1 MKKTTIIT
9 LALCILGSATL
20 WAQERSFGKNKVQY
34 KKYEWTYI
42 QTRHFD
48 VYFYED
54 AYATAKFTAD
64 IMEDAYVEISR
75 ELDYKIQRRV
85 PVFVYNSQNDFQ
97 QTNIT
102 PELLPEG
109 VGGFT
114 EAFKSRIVIPF
125 TGSYEEFRHVLHH
138 ELTHAVVYDILFGNS
153 FASLLSRQRL
163 FDLPLWY
170 AEGYAEFSSRHGW
183 DYWSDMFLRD
193 ATINNYMAPPDYL
206 GGFLAYKQGQA
217 MVKYIVDKYGEAK
230 LGEILQKG
238 KIQLSMN
245 RALKSTIG
253 VDPKEFYEEFAKE
266 MKRRYWP
273 EISARK
279 EAPEIGKQLTHA
291 RKDGS
296 YFNERPAYSPE
307 GDKVAIFTDRHDYDE
322 IILLSATTGEE
333 LSRVVKAQRSGDL
346 ESLHSYYSGMS
357 FSPDGKQLAFV
368 AKTKGKDAIYL
379 ADVRKKKIVKKIMM
393 DFHNV
398 LTPTFSPDGNQI
410 VFSALAKDMRDLY
423 LYTLSTGEFHKLT
436 DDRYD
441 DVEPSWLPD
450 SKSIVFS
457 SDRPS
462 PTPSNITNLGQATAD
477 SVMPTPGGFS
487 YGVYN
492 IFKLEL
498 ASKGVAPV
506 EVGSG
511 SNRSPVVSPNGKM
524 IAFVSN
530 RNGIDNVYLGYL
542 DSTKYYAVTD
552 VLTGIRDLS
561 WSPDG
566 QKLAFSAFHNGGFDV
581 FVMKDFVPVG
591 ENGVLKPTDFML
603 GKYNDPFKKPAAK
616 DAVAAKDSTADSTTA
631 VVDTTADSTAL
642 AKVDSSAT
650 LTAKDTVVSQ
660 TGIHGEDFVYVSGIS
675 PDPMDTLLRPVGGD
689 SAGMRVHLKEPAY
702 FDSIPPPTESGEY
715 SVHKY
720 KVKFT
725 PDYIGGGF
733 AYNTFFGVR
742 GQSVFVFSDYLGNH
756 QILVAADLVGTIDQ
770 SYLQAFYVNN
780 AGRNHFGVGLFHS
793 KNYYENSDNFLFSD
807 RYYGLAGFA
816 EHPFSI
822 FSRIDGSLSQIFIDR
837 KYYDELDPNYNND
850 RSIKVTYGSASY
862 VFDNVLWGYTG
873 PVNGKRYA
881 LTVDAAKDF
890 FDTKDIS
897 FYSFGLDYRRYWDI
911 RKSVSFGLRLSGGA
925 SFGRTPKTYFVGGVN
940 NWIGSRNLANPV
952 YEVENLYFADV
963 VTPLR
968 GQPIYG
974 IAGNRYGAINAEL
987 RFPLVQVLALKYPL
1001 PLVFQNI
1008 MGVIFTDM
1016 GSAWNG
1022 NNFKGGTSDGG
1033 NKRFQDIRTGFGCGM
1048 RMNFAGLALLRYDC
1062 AWSTDFDRVSDRPT
1076 HYFSLGAD
1084 F

>member
-1 MKKTTIIT
+1 VKRTILVSLLLVT
-9 LALCILGSATL
+9 LGGSL
-20 WAQERSFGKNKVQY
+20 SIAQERSFGKNKVQY
-34 KKYEWTYI
+34 KKYDWQYI

-48 VYFYED
+48 VYFYEN

-64 IMEDAYVEISR
+64 VMEDAYIEISR

-85 PVFVYNSQNDFQ
+85 PIFVYNSQNDFQ

-183 DYWSDMFLRD
+183 DYWSDMFVRD
-193 ATINNYMAPPDYL
+193 ATINGYLAPPDYL

-238 KIQLSMN
+238 KIHLTMN
-245 RALKSTIG
+245 RALKSAIG
-253 VDPKEFYEEFAKE
+253 IEPKQFYEEFAKE

-279 EAPEIGKQLTHA
+279 EAPDIGKQLTHA

-307 GDKVAIFTDRHDYDE
+307 GDKVAIFSDRHDYDE
-322 IILLSATTGEE
+322 IILLSASTGQE
-333 LSRVVKAQRSGDL
+333 LSRIVKAQRSGDL
-346 ESLHSYYSGMS
+346 ESLHSYFSGMS
-357 FSPDGKQLAFV
+357 FSPDGKLLAFV

-379 ADVRKKKIVKKIMM
+379 ADVKRKKIVKRINL
-393 DFHNV
+393 DFYNV
-398 LTPTFSPDGNQI
+398 LSPTFAPDGDNI
-410 VFSALAKDMRDLY
+410 VFSALAHDMRDLY
-423 LYTLSTGEFHKLT
+423 TYTLSTGGIRKLT
-436 DDRYD
+436 DDKFD
-441 DVEPSWLPD
+441 DAEPSWLPD
-450 SKSIVFS
+450 SKMLVFA
-457 SDRPS
+457 SDRPHTARS
-462 PTPSNITNLGQATAD
+462 GITNLGQAAND
-477 SVMPTPGGFS
+477 STIPTPGGFD

-492 IFKLEL
+492 IFKLDL
-498 ASKGVAPV
+498 ATLVVSPV
-506 EVGSG
+506 DVGSG
-511 SNRSPVVSPNGKM
+511 SNRSPVISPNGKM
-524 IAFVSN
+524 VAFVSN
-530 RNGIDNVYLGYL
+530 RNGIDNVYLGYI
-542 DSTKYYAVTD
+542 DSVKYYAVTD

-566 QKLAFSAFHNGGFDV
+566 QKLAFSAFHNGGFDI

-603 GKYNDPFKKPAAK
+603 GKYNDPFKKTGAK
-616 DAVAAKDSTADSTTA
+616 DAIARAGDSVLKAHQKLAGLPGDSMATGSSDSTSNEVT
-631 VVDTTADSTAL
+631 
-642 AKVDSSAT
+642 K
-650 LTAKDTVVSQ
+650 KDTVITQ
-660 TGIHGEDFVYVSGIS
+660 TGIQGEDFVYVSGHS
-675 PDPMDTLLRPVGGD
+675 VDPMDSLLRPVSRD
-689 SAGMRVHLKEPAY
+689 STGPFKPLSEPAS
-702 FDSIPPPTESGEY
+702 FDSIPPPSETGEY
-715 SVHKY
+715 EVHKY

-725 PDYIGGGF
+725 PDYVGGGF
-733 AYNTFFGVR
+733 AYDTFFGVR

-756 QILVAADLVGTIDQ
+756 QILIATDLVNTIDQ
-770 SYLQAFYVNN
+770 SYVQAFYVNN
-780 AGRNHFGVGLFHS
+780 ASRVHFGGGFFHT
-793 KNYYENSDNFLFSD
+793 KNYYENADNHLFSD
-807 RYYGLAGFA
+807 RYYGVAGFA

-822 FSRIDGSLSQIFIDR
+822 FSRVDGTLSQIFIDR
-837 KYYDELDPNYNND
+837 KYYDFDDTTSD
-850 RSIKVTYGSASY
+850 RSTKITYSAVSY
-862 VFDNVLWGYTG
+862 VFDNVLWGWTG
-873 PVNGKRYA
+873 PVNGKRYK
-881 LTVDAAKDF
+881 LTLDAGINL
-890 FDTKDIS
+890 FDSKDIS
-897 FYSFGLDYRRYWDI
+897 FHSLDLDYRRYWNI
-911 RKSVSFGLRLSGGA
+911 KKSVSFGFRVSGGA
-925 SFGRTPKTYFVGGVN
+925 SFGRTPKTYFVGGVS
-940 NWIGSRNLANPV
+940 NWIGSRRLSAPV
-952 YEVENLYFADV
+952 YEVKNLYFADV
-963 VTPLR
+963 IVPLR

-974 IAGNRYGAINAEL
+974 LAGSRYGVINAEL

-1008 MGVIFTDM
+1008 QGAIFTDIGAAWT
-1016 GSAWNG
+1016 GSR
-1022 NNFKGGTSDGG
+1022 FKGGTAEGG
-1033 NKRFQDIRTGFGCGM
+1033 NKRLQDIRAGFGCGM
-1048 RMNFAGLALLRYDC
+1048 RLNFAGLALLRYDV
-1062 AWSTDFDRVSDRPT
+1062 AWSTDLDKVSDRPT